1 MVDTSMNA
9 VAIDTPLGPMV
20 AVLDGSGALVQLDFA
35 PDWADGRPWRGHA
48 VSRQQGSAAASV
60 AGQLGEYFAS
70 DRRAFDLKLAPRGD
84 AFRRSVWAELL
95 RIPYGETRSYGEIAR
110 RVGRQGAA
118 RAVGVANAT
127 NPIAVVIPCH
137 RVVGADGRLVGYAA
151 GLDVK
156 RALLDLEHA
165 ALPTTAP
172 AQEALPLWR

>member
-1 MVDTSMNA
+1 MPKSSMDV

-35 PDWADGRPWRGHA
+35 KDWADGRPWCGHA
-48 VSRQQGSAAASV
+48 VSRHVPAAAPV
-60 AGQLGEYFAS
+60 RDQLREYFAG

-95 RIPYGETRSYGEIAR
+95 RIPYGETRSYGEVAR
-110 RVGRQGAA
+110 RVGRPGAA

-137 RVVGADGRLVGYAA
+137 RVVGADGRLVGYAG
-151 GLDVK
+151 GLDLK
-156 RALLDLEHA
+156 RALLDLERA
-165 ALPTTAP
+165 APPATTP
-172 AQEALPLWR
+172 AQAALPLWG

>member
-1 MVDTSMNA
+1 MPGTGTSA

-20 AVLDGSGALVQLDFA
+20 ALLDGSGALVQLDFGR
-35 PDWADGRPWRGHA
+35 DWAEGRPWRGHA
-48 VSRQQGSAAASV
+48 VSRQVAAAAPV
-60 AGQLGEYFAS
+60 AGQLGEYFAG

-95 RIPYGETRSYGEIAR
+95 RIPYGETRSYGEVAR
-110 RVGRQGAA
+110 RVGRPGAA

-137 RVVGADGRLVGYAA
+137 RVVGAGGRLVGYAG
-151 GLDVK
+151 GLDLK

-165 ALPTTAP
+165 APPTTAP

>member
-1 MVDTSMNA
+1 MPSTGTSA

-35 PDWADGRPWRGHA
+35 KDWADGRPWRGHA
-48 VSRQQGSAAASV
+48 VSRRAPAVVPVSD
-60 AGQLGEYFAS
+60 QLREYFAGS
-70 DRRAFDLKLAPRGD
+70 RRAFDLKLAPRGD

-110 RVGRQGAA
+110 RVGRPGAA

-127 NPIAVVIPCH
+127 NPIVVVVPCH
-137 RVVGADGRLVGYAA
+137 RVVGSDGRLVGYAG
-151 GLDVK
+151 GLDLK

-165 ALPTTAP
+165 APPNAATA
-172 AQEALPLWR
+172 QGALPLWR

>member
-1 MVDTSMNA
+1 MPGTGASA
-9 VAIDTPLGPMV
+9 VATDTPLGPMV

-35 PDWADGRPWRGHA
+35 RGWADGRPWRGHT
-48 VSRQQGSAAASV
+48 VSRHAPAV
-60 AGQLGEYFAS
+60 APVTNQLREYFAGE
-70 DRRAFDLKLAPRGD
+70 RRAFDLKLAPRGD

-110 RVGRQGAA
+110 RVGRPGAA

-137 RVVGADGRLVGYAA
+137 RVVGSDGRLVVYAG
-151 GLDVK
+151 GLDLK

-165 ALPTTAP
+165 APPTAAP
-172 AQEALPLWR
+172 AQVTLPLWR

>member
-1 MVDTSMNA
+1 MPDTSMSA
-9 VAIDTPLGPMV
+9 VAVGTRLGPMV
-20 AVLDGSGALVQLDFA
+20 AVLDSSGTLVQLDFA
-35 PDWADGRPWRGHA
+35 RDWADGRPWRGHA
-48 VSRQQGSAAASV
+48 VSRHAPAAAPV
-60 AGQLGEYFAS
+60 ADQLGEYFAG

-110 RVGRQGAA
+110 RVGRPGAA

-137 RVVGADGRLVGYAA
+137 RVVGSDGRLVGYAA
-151 GLDVK
+151 GLDIK

-165 ALPTTAP
+165 APPATAP
-172 AQEALPLWR
+172 AQKVLPLWR